1 MKFQTNKSLV
11 FQSLILAGAGL
22 LTKIIGFIY
31 RIPMANIL
39 GNTGNGVYSVAF
51 GIYGIMLTLSS
62 YSMPI
67 SISKIISE
75 QSKTESSIKILH
87 ITLFISS
94 VIGLIS
100 AFTLFIGA
108 ESLSILYNKSG
119 LAIPLKILSPTLFFV
134 AILGCFRGYFQGLGN
149 MIPTALSQIVEQIFN
164 AIVSIV
170 AAKYICLIYS
180 NTSNLS
186 ALKAAGGTFGT
197 CVGAFFALLFIL
209 IYYLKKRN
217 STYALNLIS
226 FIEFK
231 TYLILLFS
239 IMFPI
244 ILSQTIYQIGYTID
258 DYLFANIMHTKN
270 YSEVYITNVQGV
282 FNTQY
287 TQLINLPIS
296 IASAFGVSL
305 LPKISSFHAK
315 NDNLNA
321 NLSINKLIYLT
332 TSIVLPS
339 TAGLVVCS
347 EEIMHSL
354 FPKLG
359 TLHELAVNLLFWGG
373 IAAIFYSLS
382 TISTTILQSYCY
394 YKIPVLNAFIS
405 LILHITL
412 VIILIKHTNLGI
424 FSLLIGDIIFPFII
438 LLLNI
443 LFIKKNI
450 YLNIDFFS
458 TILKPMFGSI
468 IMSITIILYKIIISQ
483 YITSVLI
490 NLIVEVIL
498 GIFIYGLYYF
508 VFSNTREKL

>member
-296 IASAFGVSL
+296 IT
-305 LPKISSFHAK
+305 SSENF
-315 NDNLNA
+315 
-321 NLSINKLIYLT
+321 
-332 TSIVLPS
+332 
-339 TAGLVVCS
+339 
-347 EEIMHSL
+347 
-354 FPKLG
+354 
-359 TLHELAVNLLFWGG
+359 
-373 IAAIFYSLS
+373 
-382 TISTTILQSYCY
+382 
-394 YKIPVLNAFIS
+394 FIS
-405 LILHITL
+405 C
-412 VIILIKHTNLGI
+412 
-424 FSLLIGDIIFPFII
+424 
-438 LLLNI
+438 
-443 LFIKKNI
+443 KK
-450 YLNIDFFS
+450 
-458 TILKPMFGSI
+458 
-468 IMSITIILYKIIISQ
+468 
-483 YITSVLI
+483 
-490 NLIVEVIL
+490 
-498 GIFIYGLYYF
+498 
-508 VFSNTREKL
+508 